1 MKTLPIAA
9 LALSA
14 AAAQAF
20 TVDLIV
26 GTSRP
31 STEPVAGAYDTNTLA
46 GIALAWKVSPRVA
59 LGVSATHRE
68 LEWKSGLAAAGS
80 DDALTA
86 SADLTFELGTGK
98 GGLRPFFG
106 LSAGNTWFKTQA
118 GNQSAFTASAQA
130 GIKFEVS
137 DTADII
143 LGMRRVHILGVDF
156 DNDPARPDEDIRA
169 WEPFAGLSFKF

>member
-20 TVDLIV
+20 TLDLLV

-31 STEPVAGAYDTNTLA
+31 GTEPVAGRYDTNTLA
-46 GIALAWKVSPRVA
+46 GIALAWKVSPRIA

-68 LEWKSGLAAAGS
+68 LEWKGGATAAGS

-86 SADLTFELGTGK
+86 SVDLNFDLGAGK

-106 LSAGNTWFKTQA
+106 LGLGNTWFDTAA

-130 GIKFEVS
+130 GIRMELSESTDLV
-137 DTADII
+137 
-143 LGMRRVHILGVDF
+143 LGMRRVHIVNVDF
-156 DNDPARPDEDIRA
+156 DNLAGNADEDVRA
-169 WEPFAGLSFKF
+169 WETFAGLSFKF

>member
-20 TVDLIV
+20 TVDLLV

-31 STEPVAGAYDTNTLA
+31 GTEPIAGKYDTNTLA
-46 GIALAWKVSPRVA
+46 GIALAWKVSPRIA
-59 LGVSATHRE
+59 LGISATHRD
-68 LEWKSGLAAAGS
+68 LEWKGGSAAPGS

-86 SADLTFELGTGK
+86 SVDLTFDLGSGK

-106 LSAGNTWFKTQA
+106 LGAGNTWFDTAA
-118 GNQSAFTASAQA
+118 GEQSAFTASAQA
-130 GIKFEVS
+130 GIKLEIS
-137 DTADII
+137 DTTDVV
-143 LGMRRVHILGVDF
+143 LGMRRVHVLNVDF
-156 DNDPARPDEDIRA
+156 GGATDEDIRA

>member
-31 STEPVAGAYDTNTLA
+31 GTEPVAGAYDTNTLA
-46 GIALAWKVSPRVA
+46 GIALAWKVSPGIA
-59 LGVSATHRE
+59 LGISAQHRD
-68 LEWKSGLAAAGS
+68 LEWKGAAGAAGS
-80 DDALTA
+80 HEAVTAMFDA
-86 SADLTFELGTGK
+86 TFDLGTGK

-106 LSAGNTWFKTQA
+106 ISAGNSWFETAA
-118 GNQSAFTASAQA
+118 GDQSAFTASAQA
-130 GIKFEVS
+130 GIKLEVS
-137 DTADII
+137 DSADII
-143 LGMRRVHILGVDF
+143 LGMRRVHILNVDF
-156 DNDPARPDEDIRA
+156 DNGAAPDEDIRA
-169 WEPFAGLSFKF
+169 WEPYLGLSLKF

>member
-1 MKTLPIAA
+1 MKTLPLAA

-31 STEPVAGAYDTNTLA
+31 GTEPVAGAYDTNTLA

-59 LGVSATHRE
+59 LGVSAQQRE
-68 LEWKSGLAAAGS
+68 LEWKNGLTAAGS

-86 SADLTFELGTGK
+86 SVDATFELGTGK

-106 LSAGNTWFKTQA
+106 VSAGNTWFDTAA
-118 GNQSAFTASAQA
+118 GNQSALTFSAQA
-130 GIKFEVS
+130 GVKLEVS
-137 DTADII
+137 DTADVI
-143 LGMRRVHILGVDF
+143 LGMRRVHILNVDF
-156 DNDPARPDEDIRA
+156 DNGAAADEDIRA
-169 WEPFAGLSFKF
+169 WEPFVGLSLKF